1 MADLNVAAVVLRD
14 ELGRVLLVRKN
25 GTSRFMLPG
34 GKLEPGE
41 TPQQTAVREI
51 AEEIGLDLDIDC
63 LGSLGVFEAAA
74 ANEPG
79 KVVRGHMYT
88 HEYSGVAQASAE
100 IAEILWFA
108 PGDSRGDLA
117 PLFEHHVLPLLD

>member
-1 MADLNVAAVVLRD
+1 
-14 ELGRVLLVRKN
+14 
-25 GTSRFMLPG
+25 MLPG

-41 TPQQTAVREI
+41 TPEQTAVREI
-51 AEEIGLDLDIDC
+51 AEEIDLHLDIDC

-88 HEYSGVAQASAE
+88 HEYSGGAHASAE

-108 PGDSRGDLA
+108 LGDARDDLA
-117 PLFEHHVLPLLD
+117 PLFENHVLPLLV